1 MCCGSRRA
9 ALRNA
14 ANSSRAPASGAPAPQ
29 GVPTPPRETLGGV
42 TLRYAGNLRSVMRV
56 KGPITG
62 QAYEFSAAPG
72 GRTVD
77 AKDAAA
83 LMRSGLFLRA

>member
-14 ANSSRAPASGAPAPQ
+14 ANSSNAPASWPQAPQ
-29 GVPTPPRETLGGV
+29 GVSAPPREPLGGIA
-42 TLRYAGNLRSVMRV
+42 LRYMGSLRSAMRV
-56 KGPITG
+56 KGPVTG
-62 QAYEFSAAPG
+62 QAYEFSGAPAA
-72 GRTVD
+72 RTVD
-77 AKDAAA
+77 ARDAAA